1 MKKILSNYRYY
12 VLVVLAIAAMLG
24 VFAVPAEDLPFA
36 NWLYTLV
43 SSKVI
48 GFGAGYAA
56 YRLTKHWEKQGT
68 IPELT
73 ENINNY

>member
-12 VLVVLAIAAMLG
+12 VLIVLAIVVMLG
-24 VFAVPAEDLPFA
+24 IFAVPAEDLPFA
-36 NWLYTLV
+36 NWLYVLV

-56 YRLTKHWEKQGT
+56 YRLIKHWEKQRA

-73 ENINNY
+73 EHINNY